1 MKNWINKFFKKKEEL
16 KEQKEHS
23 LLDID
28 TSQWSDDNKILFAQ
42 TIKMC
47 EQEHKEKA
55 IAYVHKYEC
64 FDLFDTMDYNS
75 LLVTFI
81 SLVIFEKIFQLKYAS
96 TTPASHCYARLL
108 NCTDPLVDIEFV
120 YDIGDW
126 AANFSDNSY
135 IPMGNYRGYGPR
147 EYFGFVN
154 KHTSRVKEEKEAKE
168 QRKIKQQE
176 INLKKEEQKKHDREE
191 FKCSL
196 ERFIA
201 AQEKV
206 YQWALTEVKSGK
218 KLSHWIWY
226 IFPQLKGLGTSESS
240 QYYGINDIEE
250 ARAYL
255 NHPILGAR
263 LREITSAFLDSVG
276 KNAQDVFG
284 YLDAMKVRSCM
295 TLFNEV
301 SEDDLFRKVL
311 ERYYSGLADE
321 KTLAILGKLDVKF
334 LCGAMAGDIIGSFY
348 EFNATK
354 KYDFYLFTPFS
365 KFTDDTVMTV
375 ANADWLI
382 TGESLLGVMQDY
394 GNRYPHAGYG
404 GMFRTWL
411 REDEPK
417 PYNSFGNGSAMRVSP
432 VGWAFD
438 TLGKTLEAAKESA
451 EVTHNHP
458 EGIKGSQA
466 TAACIFLA
474 RTGKS
479 KDEIKDYIE
488 KTFGYNL
495 SRTCDEIRLDYHFDV
510 TCQGSVPE
518 SIIAFLESTDFESA
532 VRLAVSLGG
541 DADTMGAITG
551 GIAEA
556 YYGGVP
562 EHIRKEVLKR
572 LPTEFIDVMQKFYQ
586 KFVDK

>member
-1 MKNWINKFFKKKEEL
+1 MKSIKEIFTSFFKKEEPKKMEL
-16 KEQKEHS
+16 KE
-23 LLDID
+23 
-28 TSQWSDDNKILFAQ
+28 
-42 TIKMC
+42 
-47 EQEHKEKA
+47 
-55 IAYVHKYEC
+55 
-64 FDLFDTMDYNS
+64 
-75 LLVTFI
+75 
-81 SLVIFEKIFQLKYAS
+81 
-96 TTPASHCYARLL
+96 P
-108 NCTDPLVDIEFV
+108 
-120 YDIGDW
+120 
-126 AANFSDNSY
+126 
-135 IPMGNYRGYGPR
+135 
-147 EYFGFVN
+147 
-154 KHTSRVKEEKEAKE
+154 
-168 QRKIKQQE
+168 RKIAS
-176 INLKKEEQKKHDREE
+176 KEREDH
-191 FKCSL
+191 SL
-196 ERFIA
+196 ERFVD
-201 AQEKV
+201 AQERM
-206 YQWALTEVKSGK
+206 YDIALAEVKSGK

-226 IFPQLKGLGTSESS
+226 IFPQLKGLGESNNS
-240 QYYGINDIEE
+240 RYYGIDDIDE
-250 ARAYL
+250 AKAYL
-255 NHPILGAR
+255 NHPILGTR
-263 LREITSAFLDSVG
+263 LREITSVFLDSVG
-276 KNAQDVFG
+276 KNVQDVFG

-334 LCGAMAGDIIGSFY
+334 LCGAMSGDIIGSFY

-382 TGESLLGVMQDY
+382 TGDSLLGVMQDY

-404 GMFRTWL
+404 GMFRAWL
-411 REDEPK
+411 REDDPK

-438 TLGKTLEAAKESA
+438 TLEETLEAAKQSA

-458 EGIKGSQA
+458 EGIKGAQA
-466 TAACIFLA
+466 TVACIFMA

-479 KDEIKDYIE
+479 KQEIKEYIE
-488 KTFGYNL
+488 NTFGYNL
-495 SRTCDEIRLDYHFDV
+495 NRTCDEIRPDYHFDV

-518 SIIAFLESTDFESA
+518 SIITFLESTDFESA
-532 VRLAVSLGG
+532 IRLAVSMGG

-572 LPTEFIDVMQKFYQ
+572 LPNEFIDVMQKFYQ